1 MKKSQKQ
8 SEQHNPAAMLTLMD
22 GFLRAKLGKPV
33 DESQD
38 LAYQAMESES
48 FDEHIGLL
56 KDALTLDA
64 GNVDALLMLVSA
76 AEFKGEER
84 IRILRAVVEV
94 GARRLGKNAF
104 KELAPHFWGHVETR
118 PYMRARMQLS
128 EALRA
133 EGKIEETIKEYQDIL
148 HLNEIDNLGVRYLL
162 LPGLMTLNRLE
173 EAQALLKQY
182 EDESEWSVVFSWCQV
197 LERLLSKDDAGATK
211 ALTAARKQNPHM
223 EKYLKGHSK
232 IPKELPGSYSP
243 GSNDEAITYA
253 EPLVVAWNKFPDAMA
268 WLHMQNDR
276 ASLRIVK

>member
-1 MKKSQKQ
+1 MKKSKNK
-8 SEQHNPAAMLTLMD
+8 SEQHNPAAMLTLME

-104 KELAPHFWGHVETR
+104 KELVPHFWGHVETR
-118 PYMRARMQLS
+118 PYMRIMIAIYLTP
-128 EALRA
+128 L
-133 EGKIEETIKEYQDIL
+133 GKSNIK
-148 HLNEIDNLGVRYLL
+148 LL
-162 LPGLMTLNRLE
+162 
-173 EAQALLKQY
+173 
-182 EDESEWSVVFSWCQV
+182 V
-197 LERLLSKDDAGATK
+197 L
-211 ALTAARKQNPHM
+211 
-223 EKYLKGHSK
+223 
-232 IPKELPGSYSP
+232 
-243 GSNDEAITYA
+243 
-253 EPLVVAWNKFPDAMA
+253 
-268 WLHMQNDR
+268 
-276 ASLRIVK
+276 